1 MKTTNKSPL
10 LTRHDQRLMRA
21 MQALGD
27 ENRYKIFKILL
38 TTDELCVSEIADRL
52 SISVPA
58 VSQHFRTFELIG
70 LVEKERKGQKICYS
84 CRDDDAVVR
93 EIVKLMNK

>member
-1 MKTTNKSPL
+1 MSAITKAAT
-10 LTRHDQRLMRA
+10 LTKHDERLMRA

-38 TTDELCVSEIADRL
+38 TTDELCVSEIAARL
-52 SISVPA
+52 KISVPA

-84 CRDDDAVVR
+84 CKQDDQVVR
-93 EIVKLMNK
+93 EIVKLIKT